1 MDNEQENELNRHYS
15 PSSIELNKKI
25 DELIKMALPCG
36 AKEDKLYK
44 ELFLTVVRLVQ
55 AERGHWDTKIAKNAL
70 SEMEQGFRL
79 LERFKRH
86 RKVTIFGSARTPVSH
101 PLYQQAKD
109 LGKLLADNGF
119 LVITG
124 AGGGIMAAAHE
135 GAGKEN
141 ALGFNIK
148 LPFEQY
154 ANDTMQDSDALV
166 TFQFFFIRKLFF
178 VKETEAIVL
187 CPGGLGTWDEAME
200 VLTLIQTG
208 KSPVIPIIMMETADI
223 DYWKDALAY
232 FKKHLEDE
240 HYILPSDMSLIK
252 LLHTPEEVTQEI
264 QQFYANYN
272 SSRWFKDTFALRM
285 NYQLTEHAISYINK
299 HFNDISKS
307 EFIQRAYD
315 EQEFKEEEFKHL
327 TYLLF
332 SFTGKQ
338 HGRLR
343 MLIDFINKSENWLE

>member
-1 MDNEQENELNRHYS
+1 MNNEHENELNRHYS

-25 DELIKMALPCG
+25 DELIKMALPSG
-36 AKEDKLYK
+36 AKEDKFYK
-44 ELFLTVVRLVQ
+44 ELFLTATRLVQ
-55 AERGHWDTKIAKNAL
+55 AERSHWDTKIAKNAL
-70 SEMEQGFRL
+70 NEMEKGFTL
-79 LERFKRH
+79 LERFRRH
-86 RKVTIFGSARTPVSH
+86 RKVTIFGSARTPASH
-101 PLYQQAKD
+101 PLYQQAKQ

-141 ALGFNIK
+141 SLGFNIK

-154 ANDTMQDSDALV
+154 ANDTMEGSDALV

-208 KSPVIPIIMMETADI
+208 KSPVIPIIMMETPES
-223 DYWKDALAY
+223 DYWKDALSY
-232 FKKHLEDE
+232 FKKHLEGE

-272 SSRWFKDTFALRM
+272 SSRWFKETFALRM
-285 NYQLTEHAISYINK
+285 THQLTEQALSYLNK
-299 HFNDISKS
+299 HFDDISAN
-307 EFIQRAYD
+307 EFTQQAYN
-315 EQEFKEEEFKHL
+315 EQQFKEDEFKHL
-327 TYLLF
+327 NYLLF
-332 SFTGKQ
+332 AFTGKQ

-343 MLIDFINKSENWLE
+343 ELIDFINQPENWCS